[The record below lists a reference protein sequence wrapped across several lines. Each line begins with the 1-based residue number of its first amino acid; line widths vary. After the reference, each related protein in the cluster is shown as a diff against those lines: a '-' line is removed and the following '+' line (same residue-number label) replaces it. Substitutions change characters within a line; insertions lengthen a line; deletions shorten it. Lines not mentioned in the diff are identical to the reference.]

1 MKCIKYIPTNFVEQL
16 KQAEQTGMGYQVV
29 SVILKDGRAFEQ
41 VAASEGCFIAVRG
54 HQDIPFSSEEVI
66 SVKVNHKRWNFRNR
80 TDAALKARSATA

>member
-16 KQAEQTGMGYQVV
+16 KQADQTGMGYQVV
-29 SVILKDGRAFEQ
+29 SVTLKDGRAFEQ

-66 SVKVNHKRWNFRNR
+66 SVKVNHKRWNFRKR
-80 TDAALKARSATA
+80 TDAAFKARSAAA